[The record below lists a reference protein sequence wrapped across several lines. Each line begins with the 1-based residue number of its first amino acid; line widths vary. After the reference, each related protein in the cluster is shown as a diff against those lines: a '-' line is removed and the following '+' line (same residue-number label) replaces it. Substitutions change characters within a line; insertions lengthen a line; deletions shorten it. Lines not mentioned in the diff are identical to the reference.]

1 MIQNLNLKEIEKK
14 TYFSFHQ
21 DGIIDLFVGLSF
33 MLYGIVLLWGN
44 PALIGLCFLPTLLIM
59 PVKKWLTQPRMG
71 IVRFAQNRKKKI
83 TKTGIVVLILGILVF
98 LSITL
103 FQKNGSLSSW
113 LDQYFLILFGLI
125 VAIPPF
131 IGAVTLGVS
140 RYYGYGLLILITFSI
155 GNFIRDSF
163 PVLFLIL
170 GGIFFGIGLI
180 LLVRFLIQYPKPDR
194 EV

>member
-113 LDQYFLILFGLI
+113 LDQYFLILFGL
-125 VAIPPF
+125 VQ
-131 IGAVTLGVS
+131 
-140 RYYGYGLLILITFSI
+140 
-155 GNFIRDSF
+155 
-163 PVLFLIL
+163 LF
-170 GGIFFGIGLI
+170 
-180 LLVRFLIQYPKPDR
+180 RFLKNYPLP
-194 EV
+194 EENINV